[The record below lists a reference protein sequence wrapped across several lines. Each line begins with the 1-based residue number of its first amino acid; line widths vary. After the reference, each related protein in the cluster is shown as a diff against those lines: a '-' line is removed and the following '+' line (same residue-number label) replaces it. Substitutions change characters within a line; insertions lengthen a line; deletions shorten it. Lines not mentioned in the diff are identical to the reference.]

1 MTPEEID
8 KFISAQLPDQSV
20 DPIGFK
26 AVSSFMIHGPCG
38 AANPSCSCM
47 VDGECSKYYPKDF
60 CDRTTML
67 QNGHV
72 RYARPNNGR
81 TTHKNGID
89 VDNRSVVPHNVD
101 LSNIKPTSMWKE
113 SIATAW
119 KNTCLS
125 IFARDLTVQRL
136 GYSIEKQPL
145 NLQRKLLM
153 RYVIT

>member
-1 MTPEEID
+1 MALAALRIPPVPVW
-8 KFISAQLPDQSV
+8 SMVNVQSTTQKIFV
-20 DPIGFK
+20 T
-26 AVSSFMIHGPCG
+26 
-38 AANPSCSCM
+38 
-47 VDGECSKYYPKDF
+47 
-60 CDRTTML
+60 TTML

-136 GYSIEKQPL
+136 GYSIGKQPL